1 MIKKPSKTAHGL
13 IFIFT
18 LTILTTIAVQP
29 SLANI
34 DSPQGALDVAGVL
47 PGKYAFLD
55 RQKYPRT
62 KDDPSETTEP
72 TTAAALAAAP
82 AEPAPQPQSIAQPE
96 PTAQPNTVVAKVE
109 ESQPDPSTNGVSELM
124 DLMKQATE
132 LAASM
137 PEEDEATE
145 AKSAMITP
153 GVHAALNIVSMLPR
167 TEFQMLQQVDP
178 MEMIKARTMEW
189 PADGLIYSAFNAT
202 RGKRKH
208 GAIDIVNKKG
218 TPIVAAADGIVSVV
232 ANGGKNFS
240 GYGKV
245 VIVDHGKGVHTLY
258 AHCNSTLV
266 KIGQPVKRGELIA
279 TMGSTGR
286 SSTNHVHFEVRVAG
300 KKIDPLACIPERPGV
315 VKMTNYHTPK
325 KKAN

>member
-1 MIKKPSKTAHGL
+1 MIKKPSKIAHGL

-18 LTILTTIAVQP
+18 LTILTTISARP

-34 DSPQGALDVAGVL
+34 DSPQGALDVAGVV

-55 RQKYPRT
+55 RQKYPRA
-62 KDDPSETTEP
+62 KDGPTET
-72 TTAAALAAAP
+72 
-82 AEPAPQPQSIAQPE
+82 AEPATVVMTAVQPAISSQPAIQPE
-96 PTAQPNTVVAKVE
+96 PTTHPTPIVVTKAE
-109 ESQPDPSTNGVSELM
+109 ETQAAPSNSGVTELM

-137 PEEDEATE
+137 PEEDEAGE
-145 AKSAMITP
+145 AKPAMITP
-153 GVHAALNIVSMLPR
+153 GVHAALNIVCMLPR
-167 TEFQMLQQVDP
+167 SEFQTFQPIDP

-202 RGKRKH
+202 RGKRRH

-245 VIVDHGKGVHTLY
+245 VIIDHSKGVHTLY
-258 AHCNSTLV
+258 AHCDSTLV

-286 SSTNHVHFEVRVAG
+286 SSTNHVHFEVRVSG

>member
-1 MIKKPSKTAHGL
+1 MIKTPSKIAHGL
-13 IFIFT
+13 ILFIFT
-18 LTILTTIAVQP
+18 LTILTTFVVQP
-29 SLANI
+29 SFANI
-34 DSPQGALDVAGVL
+34 DSPQGALDVAGIT

-55 RQKYPRT
+55 RQKYP
-62 KDDPSETTEP
+62 
-72 TTAAALAAAP
+72 A
-82 AEPAPQPQSIAQPE
+82 AQPE
-96 PTAQPNTVVAKVE
+96 PTTNPAPVAVAQ
-109 ESQPDPSTNGVSELM
+109 SGVTELM

-137 PEEDEATE
+137 PEEEAAAE
-145 AKSAMITP
+145 AKPVMVDP
-153 GVHAALNIVSMLPR
+153 GVHAALNIVGMVPR
-167 TEFQMLQQVDP
+167 FEFQALHAIDP

-202 RGKRKH
+202 RGKRRH

-232 ANGGKNFS
+232 ANGGRNFS
-240 GYGKV
+240 GYGRV
-245 VIVDHGKGVHTLY
+245 VIIDHGKGVHTLY

-315 VKMTNYHTPK
+315 VKMTNYHGTK